1 MSKNKFGFLSPQPYM
16 EIALKG
22 IKKLSD
28 VVVIDPQGWDSHQV
42 DEMVAKCKEQGV
54 SAVAGFAQKD
64 AFSHILI
71 NERLGNNVPSKMAF
85 LYCMNKY
92 LMRTLERNANY
103 YDWVDPDIETNEQI
117 VNKIKEWP
125 FMLKNTSLSLGKGIF
140 KVETKEDLI
149 TVLDEYR
156 ADTKLQDEIALNYQY
171 YTKEIPRESLPA
183 IIPPFIA
190 EHYMDIN
197 KSIEY
202 CYEGYI
208 DSQGK
213 ITHYALTEE
222 VYFSNHQALGYIT
235 PTISVE
241 QSTVKEV
248 EDWMDDYMGR
258 LAELGYKNQFFNV
271 EFWITDDGKISLVE
285 INPRAAH
292 SYHYNYELS
301 FGNSL
306 YNDNFKL
313 AAGLPIEDTTPWLK
327 WKNNEF
333 KKHTLIVLITG
344 KETGKVSDIVNYD
357 YLNKMLDDNQIDVVR
372 YTKNQDDVLTEADMT
387 SAGVML
393 VQLWVSGTKEEV
405 IGKEIEIRK
414 NIYKHP
420 EKNVSNYPEYWKV

>member
-1 MSKNKFGFLSPQPYM
+1 MIS
-16 EIALKG
+16 
-22 IKKLSD
+22 
-28 VVVIDPQGWDSHQV
+28 
-42 DEMVAKCKEQGV
+42 
-54 SAVAGFAQKD
+54 
-64 AFSHILI
+64 
-71 NERLGNNVPSKMAF
+71 
-85 LYCMNKY
+85 
-92 LMRTLERNANY
+92 
-103 YDWVDPDIETNEQI
+103 
-117 VNKIKEWP
+117 
-125 FMLKNTSLSLGKGIF
+125 
-140 KVETKEDLI
+140 
-149 TVLDEYR
+149 VLDEYR
-156 ADTKLQDEIALNYQY
+156 ADTKLQDEIALNYEY
-171 YTKEIPRESLPA
+171 FKKGIPEAELPP

-208 DSQGK
+208 DSEGK

-235 PTISVE
+235 PTISVDKA
-241 QSTVKEV
+241 SIKGI

-258 LAELGYKNQFFNV
+258 LADLGYKNQFFNV

-292 SYHYNYELS
+292 SYHYNYDLS

-313 AAGLPIEDTTPWLK
+313 AAGMPVKDKTPWIK
-327 WKNNEF
+327 WKNDEF
-333 KKHTLIVLITG
+333 EKYTLIVLITG
-344 KETGKVSDIVNYD
+344 KETGRVGDIVDHD
-357 YLNKMLDDNQIDVVR
+357 YINKMFDERQIDVVR
-372 YTKNQDDVLTEADMT
+372 YTKNEDDILTESDMT

-393 VQLWVSGTKEEV
+393 VQLWISGTQKEV

-420 EKNVSNYPEYWKV
+420 EKNIDDYPSHWKV